1 MLPLGYLATHV
12 PLAAAIGIRGIGT
25 APALIALVLYSLLPV
40 VANTVVDNVS
50 MNVEK
55 GEITVIV
62 GTSGS
67 GKSTLMRMIN
77 RLVPITEGQIFVGG
91 QNVMDV
97 EVTELRRKIGY
108 AIQGHGLF
116 PHRTV
121 AQNIATVPQLLD
133 WDSARIAK
141 RVEELLGL
149 FNLDPATFA
158 DKYPHQLSGG
168 QQQRVGVARA
178 LAAEPELLL
187 MDEPFGAL
195 DPVIRGKAQDDLL
208 AIQKQFGTTIILVT
222 HDMDEAFHL
231 GNQIAVMSQGRL
243 LQCSTPEKILTE
255 PADPFVQ
262 QLTGTSDRALKL
274 MSLLPL
280 KESMA
285 PAKSG
290 LAYALPQSLSLRDAL
305 AEMIWQGVDE
315 AAVENGEKAAVG
327 SISMSRLLELGRKA

>member
-1 MLPLGYLATHV
+1 MSMIEIRNVTKRYG
-12 PLAAAIGIRGIGT
+12 AA
-25 APALIALVLYSLLPV
+25 
-40 VANTVVDNVS
+40 TVVDNVS
-50 MNVEK
+50 MQVEK
-55 GEITVIV
+55 GSITVVV

-77 RLVPITEGQIFVGG
+77 RLVPITEGEIFVGG

-97 EVTELRRKIGY
+97 EVTELRRRIGY

-121 AQNIATVPQLLD
+121 AQNIATVPQLLE
-133 WDSARIAK
+133 WDSTRIAA

-149 FNLDPATFA
+149 FNLDPADFA

-243 LQCSTPEKILTE
+243 LQCSTPEKILTD

-280 KESMA
+280 KESME

-315 AAVENGEKAAVG
+315 AAVQDGEKAPVG

>member
-1 MLPLGYLATHV
+1 MNM
-12 PLAAAIGIRGIGT
+12 IEIRNVTKRYG
-25 APALIALVLYSLLPV
+25 PA
-40 VANTVVDNVS
+40 TVVDRVS
-50 MNVEK
+50 MDVEK
-55 GEITVIV
+55 GTITVIV

-77 RLVPITEGQIFVGG
+77 RLVQITEGEIFVGG
-91 QNVMDV
+91 QNIMAVPATD
-97 EVTELRRKIGY
+97 LRRRIGY

-116 PHRTV
+116 PHRSV
-121 AQNIATVPQLLD
+121 AQNIATVPQLLG
-133 WDSARIAK
+133 WDQPRINR

-149 FNLDPATFA
+149 FELDPATFA
-158 DKYPHQLSGG
+158 GKYPHQLSGG

-178 LAAEPELLL
+178 LAAEPEVLL

-208 AIQKQFGTTIILVT
+208 AIQRQFGTTIILVT

-231 GNQIAVMSQGRL
+231 GHQIAVMSEGRV
-243 LQCSTPEKILTE
+243 LQCSSPEKILTE

-280 KESMA
+280 KGSME
-285 PAKSG
+285 PPRSG
-290 LAYALPQSLSLRDAL
+290 LGHSLAQSLNLRDAL
-305 AEMIWQGVDE
+305 AEMIWQGVEE
-315 AAVENGEKAAVG
+315 AAVRDDGGAEVG
-327 SISMSRLLELGRKA
+327 SISVNHLLQLGRRS

>member
-1 MLPLGYLATHV
+1 MSK
-12 PLAAAIGIRGIGT
+12 IEIRNVTKRYGS
-25 APALIALVLYSLLPV
+25 A
-40 VANTVVDNVS
+40 TVVDNVS
-50 MNVEK
+50 MSVEK
-55 GEITVIV
+55 GSITVVV

-91 QNVMDV
+91 QNIMDV
-97 EVTELRRKIGY
+97 PATELRRKIGY

-121 AQNIATVPQLLD
+121 AQNIATVPQLLG
-133 WDSARIAK
+133 WDAARTDS
-141 RVEELLGL
+141 RVTELLGL

-158 DKYPHQLSGG
+158 EKYPHQLSGG

-208 AIQKQFGTTIILVT
+208 AIQKQFGTTVVLVT

-231 GNQIAVMSQGRL
+231 GNQIAVMSEGNL

-274 MSLLPL
+274 MSLTPL
-280 KESMA
+280 KDSME

-290 LAYALPQSLSLRDAL
+290 LSYSLAQSLNLRDAL

-315 AAVENGEKAAVG
+315 AAVQDANKAAVG
-327 SISMSRLLELGRKA
+327 SISMNRLIELGRKA

>member
-1 MLPLGYLATHV
+1 MTMIEIRNVTKRYG
-12 PLAAAIGIRGIGT
+12 AA
-25 APALIALVLYSLLPV
+25 
-40 VANTVVDNVS
+40 TVVDDVS
-50 MNVEK
+50 MRVEK

-77 RLVPITEGQIFVGG
+77 RLVPITEGEIFVGG

-97 EVTELRRKIGY
+97 PVTELRRKIGY

-149 FNLDPATFA
+149 FNLDPASFA

-208 AIQKQFGTTIILVT
+208 AIQKQFGTTVILVT

-231 GNQIAVMSQGRL
+231 GNQIAVMSEGRL

-280 KESMA
+280 KESME

-315 AAVENGEKAAVG
+315 AAVQDGEKAPVG
-327 SISMSRLLELGRKA
+327 SISMTRLLELGRKA

>member
-1 MLPLGYLATHV
+1 MSM
-12 PLAAAIGIRGIGT
+12 IEIRNVTKRYGS
-25 APALIALVLYSLLPV
+25 A
-40 VANTVVDNVS
+40 TVVDSVS
-50 MNVEK
+50 MSVEK
-55 GEITVIV
+55 GSITVIV

-97 EVTELRRKIGY
+97 PATELRRKIGY

-121 AQNIATVPQLLD
+121 AQNIATVPELLG
-133 WDSARIAK
+133 WDADRTGR
-141 RVEELLGL
+141 RVKELLGL
-149 FNLDPATFA
+149 FNLDPASFA
-158 DKYPHQLSGG
+158 EKYPHQLSGG

-208 AIQKQFGTTIILVT
+208 AIQKQFGTTVVLVT

-231 GNQIAVMSQGRL
+231 GNQIAVMSGGKM

-274 MSLLPL
+274 MSLTPL
-280 KESMA
+280 KDSMQ
-285 PAKSG
+285 PAKPG
-290 LAYALPQSLSLRDAL
+290 LPYSLAQSLNLRDAL

-315 AAVENGEKAAVG
+315 AAVQDANKAPVG
-327 SISMSRLLELGRKA
+327 SISMERLLELGRKA

>member
-1 MLPLGYLATHV
+1 MSM
-12 PLAAAIGIRGIGT
+12 IEIRNVTKRYGT
-25 APALIALVLYSLLPV
+25 AA
-40 VANTVVDNVS
+40 VVDDVS
-50 MNVEK
+50 MDVEK
-55 GEITVIV
+55 GSITAVV

-77 RLVPITEGQIFVGG
+77 RLVPITSGEIFVGG
-91 QNVMDV
+91 RNIMDV
-97 EVTELRRKIGY
+97 PVTELRRKIGY

-121 AQNIATVPQLLD
+121 SQNIATVPQLLG
-133 WDSARIAK
+133 WDTAK
-141 RVEELLGL
+141 IKSRVEELLGL
-149 FNLDPATFA
+149 FNLDPAAFA
-158 DKYPHQLSGG
+158 EKYPHQLSGG

-208 AIQKQFGTTIILVT
+208 AIQKQFGTTVVLVT

-231 GNQIAVMSQGRL
+231 GNQIAVMSAGKL

-280 KESMA
+280 KESME
-285 PAKSG
+285 PTKSG

-315 AAVENGEKAAVG
+315 AAVQNADKAPVG
-327 SISMSRLLELGRKA
+327 SISVTRLLELGRKA

>member
-1 MLPLGYLATHV
+1 MSMIEISNVTKRYG
-12 PLAAAIGIRGIGT
+12 AA
-25 APALIALVLYSLLPV
+25 
-40 VANTVVDNVS
+40 TVVDHVS

-77 RLVPITEGQIFVGG
+77 RLVPITEGQIFVNG
-91 QNVMDV
+91 QNVADV

-133 WDSARIAK
+133 WDATRISS

-158 DKYPHQLSGG
+158 EKYPHQLSGG

-231 GNQIAVMSQGRL
+231 GNQIAVMSEGRL

-290 LAYALPQSLSLRDAL
+290 LSYSLPQSLSLRDAL

-315 AAVENGEKAAVG
+315 AAVQDGERAPVG
-327 SISMSRLLELGRKA
+327 SISMTRLLELGRKV

>member
-1 MLPLGYLATHV
+1 MTMIEIRNVTKRYGAT
-12 PLAAAIGIRGIGT
+12 
-25 APALIALVLYSLLPV
+25 
-40 VANTVVDNVS
+40 TVVDDVS
-50 MNVEK
+50 MSVEK

-77 RLVPITEGQIFVGG
+77 RLVPITEGEIFVGG

-133 WDSARIAK
+133 WDSTRIAK

-149 FNLDPATFA
+149 FNLDPASFA

-208 AIQKQFGTTIILVT
+208 AIQKQFGTTVILVT

-231 GNQIAVMSQGRL
+231 GNQIAVMSEGRL

-280 KESMA
+280 KESME
-285 PAKSG
+285 PAKTG

-315 AAVENGEKAAVG
+315 AAVQDAQKAPVG
-327 SISMSRLLELGRKA
+327 SISMTRLLELGRKA

>member
-1 MLPLGYLATHV
+1 MSMIEIRNVTKRYG
-12 PLAAAIGIRGIGT
+12 AA
-25 APALIALVLYSLLPV
+25 
-40 VANTVVDNVS
+40 TVVDNVS
-50 MNVEK
+50 MQVEK
-55 GEITVIV
+55 GSITVVV

-77 RLVPITEGQIFVGG
+77 RLVPITEGEIFVGG

-97 EVTELRRKIGY
+97 EVTELRRRIGY

-121 AQNIATVPQLLD
+121 AQNIASVPQLLE
-133 WDSARIAK
+133 WDSARIAA

-280 KESMA
+280 KESME

-315 AAVENGEKAAVG
+315 AAVQDGEKAPVG
-327 SISMSRLLELGRKA
+327 SISMTRLLELGRKA

>member
-1 MLPLGYLATHV
+1 MTMIEIRNVTKRYG
-12 PLAAAIGIRGIGT
+12 AA
-25 APALIALVLYSLLPV
+25 
-40 VANTVVDNVS
+40 TVVDDVS
-50 MNVEK
+50 MSVEK

-77 RLVPITEGQIFVGG
+77 RLVPITEGEIFVGG

-133 WDSARIAK
+133 WDFARIAK

-208 AIQKQFGTTIILVT
+208 AIQKQFGTTVILVT

-231 GNQIAVMSQGRL
+231 GNQIAVMSEGRL

-280 KESMA
+280 KESME
-285 PAKSG
+285 PAKTG

-315 AAVENGEKAAVG
+315 AAVQDAQKAPVG
-327 SISMSRLLELGRKA
+327 SISMTRLLELGRKA

>member
-1 MLPLGYLATHV
+1 MTM
-12 PLAAAIGIRGIGT
+12 IEIRNVTKRYGT
-25 APALIALVLYSLLPV
+25 A
-40 VANTVVDNVS
+40 TVVDDVS
-50 MNVEK
+50 MSVEK

-77 RLVPITEGQIFVGG
+77 RLVPITEGEIFVGG

-97 EVTELRRKIGY
+97 PVTELRRKIGY

-208 AIQKQFGTTIILVT
+208 AIQKQFGTTVILVT

-231 GNQIAVMSQGRL
+231 GNQIAVMSEGRL

-280 KESMA
+280 KESME
-285 PAKSG
+285 PAKNG

-315 AAVENGEKAAVG
+315 AAVQDAQKAPVG
-327 SISMSRLLELGRKA
+327 SISMTRLLELGRKA

>member
-1 MLPLGYLATHV
+1 MTDKTTATENMIE
-12 PLAAAIGIRGIGT
+12 LRGVTKRYGS
-25 APALIALVLYSLLPV
+25 A
-40 VANTVVDNVS
+40 TVVDDVTMS
-50 MNVEK
+50 VEK
-55 GEITVIV
+55 GTITVIV

-77 RLVPITEGQIFVGG
+77 RLVPITSGQISVGG
-91 QNVMDV
+91 RDVMSIPA
-97 EVTELRRKIGY
+97 TELRRGIGY

-121 AQNIATVPQLLD
+121 AQNIATVPQLLG
-133 WDSARIAK
+133 WDKTRIDR
-141 RVEELLGL
+141 RVEELLDL
-149 FNLDPATFA
+149 FHLDPKDFA
-158 DKYPHQLSGG
+158 GKYPHELSGG

-178 LAAEPELLL
+178 LAAEPEVLL

-231 GNQIAVMSQGRL
+231 GHQIAVMSHGKL
-243 LQCSTPEKILTE
+243 LQCSAPEKILTE

-274 MSLLPL
+274 MSLSPL
-280 KESMA
+280 KDSLE
-285 PAKSG
+285 PVKPD
-290 LAYALPQSLSLRDAL
+290 LTHALPETLNLRDAL
-305 AEMIWQGVDE
+305 AEMIWQGLDE
-315 AAVENGEKAAVG
+315 AAVQDGNKTAVG
-327 SISMSRLLELGRKA
+327 SISLGHLLQLGRKA

>member
-1 MLPLGYLATHV
+1 MSM
-12 PLAAAIGIRGIGT
+12 IEIRNVTKRYGT
-25 APALIALVLYSLLPV
+25 AA
-40 VANTVVDNVS
+40 VVDNVS
-50 MNVEK
+50 MEVEK
-55 GEITVIV
+55 GSITAIV

-77 RLVPITEGQIFVGG
+77 RLVPITSGEIFVGG
-91 QNVMDV
+91 RNIMDV
-97 EVTELRRKIGY
+97 PVTELRRKIGY

-121 AQNIATVPQLLD
+121 SQNIATVPQLLG
-133 WDSARIAK
+133 WDTAK
-141 RVEELLGL
+141 IKSRVEELLGL
-149 FNLDPATFA
+149 FNLDPAAFA
-158 DKYPHQLSGG
+158 EKYPHQLSGG

-208 AIQKQFGTTIILVT
+208 AIQKQFGTSVVLVT

-231 GNQIAVMSQGRL
+231 GNQIAVMSAGKL

-280 KESMA
+280 KDSME

-305 AEMIWQGVDE
+305 AEMIWQGVGE
-315 AAVENGEKAAVG
+315 AAVQNADKAPVG
-327 SISMSRLLELGRKA
+327 SISMTRLLELGRKA

>member
-1 MLPLGYLATHV
+1 MTM
-12 PLAAAIGIRGIGT
+12 IEIRNVTKRYGT
-25 APALIALVLYSLLPV
+25 A
-40 VANTVVDNVS
+40 TVVDNVS
-50 MNVEK
+50 MSVEK

-77 RLVPITEGQIFVGG
+77 RLVPITEGEISVGG

-97 EVTELRRKIGY
+97 EVTELRRRIGY

-208 AIQKQFGTTIILVT
+208 AIQKQFGTTVILVT

-231 GNQIAVMSQGRL
+231 GNQIAVMSEGRL

-280 KESMA
+280 KESME
-285 PAKSG
+285 PAKNG

-315 AAVENGEKAAVG
+315 ATVQDAQKAPVG
-327 SISMSRLLELGRKA
+327 SISMTRLLELGRKA

>member
-1 MLPLGYLATHV
+1 MTMIEIRNVTKRYG
-12 PLAAAIGIRGIGT
+12 AA
-25 APALIALVLYSLLPV
+25 
-40 VANTVVDNVS
+40 TVVDNVS
-50 MNVEK
+50 MSVEK

-77 RLVPITEGQIFVGG
+77 RLVPITEGEISVGG

-133 WDSARIAK
+133 WDSTRIAK

-149 FNLDPATFA
+149 FNLDPAAFA

-208 AIQKQFGTTIILVT
+208 AIQKQFGTTVILVT

-231 GNQIAVMSQGRL
+231 GNQIAVMSEGRL

-280 KESMA
+280 KESME
-285 PAKSG
+285 PAKTG

-315 AAVENGEKAAVG
+315 AAVQDAQKAPVG
-327 SISMSRLLELGRKA
+327 SISMTRLLELGRKA

>member
-1 MLPLGYLATHV
+1 MVSSRIGRWRRTSPPCLNFWAGTQ
-12 PLAAAIGIRGIGT
+12 AAS
-25 APALIALVLYSLLPV
+25 P
-40 VANTVVDNVS
+40 
-50 MNVEK
+50 
-55 GEITVIV
+55 
-62 GTSGS
+62 
-67 GKSTLMRMIN
+67 
-77 RLVPITEGQIFVGG
+77 
-91 QNVMDV
+91 
-97 EVTELRRKIGY
+97 
-108 AIQGHGLF
+108 
-116 PHRTV
+116 
-121 AQNIATVPQLLD
+121 
-133 WDSARIAK
+133 SAWTTCSA
-141 RVEELLGL
+141 L

-158 DKYPHQLSGG
+158 AKYPHQLSGG

-231 GNQIAVMSQGRL
+231 GDQIAVMSNGRL

-285 PAKSG
+285 PAKTG
-290 LAYALPQSLSLRDAL
+290 LPYALPQSLSLRDAL

-315 AAVENGEKAAVG
+315 AAVQDANKAPVG
-327 SISMSRLLELGRKA
+327 SISMTRLLELGRKA

>member
-1 MLPLGYLATHV
+1 MSMIEISNVTKRYG
-12 PLAAAIGIRGIGT
+12 AA
-25 APALIALVLYSLLPV
+25 
-40 VANTVVDNVS
+40 TVVDKVS
-50 MNVEK
+50 MKVEK

-77 RLVPITEGQIFVGG
+77 RLVPITEGEIFVGG

-97 EVTELRRKIGY
+97 EVTELRRRIGY

-121 AQNIATVPQLLD
+121 AQNIATVPQLLE
-133 WDSARIAK
+133 WDSKRIAA

-149 FNLDPATFA
+149 FNLDPAEFA

-231 GNQIAVMSQGRL
+231 GNQIAVMSQGRM

-280 KESMA
+280 KESME
-285 PAKSG
+285 PAKTG

-315 AAVENGEKAAVG
+315 AAVQDNAKAPVG

>member
-1 MLPLGYLATHV
+1 MIEIDGLTKRYGET
-12 PLAAAIGIRGIGT
+12 
-25 APALIALVLYSLLPV
+25 
-40 VANTVVDNVS
+40 TVVDGVS
-50 MNVEK
+50 MVIEPRS
-55 GEITVIV
+55 IAVIV

-67 GKSTLMRMIN
+67 GKTTLMRMIN
-77 RLVPITEGQIFVGG
+77 RLVEPTSGTVRLDGEDNRSLPGF
-91 QNVMDV
+91 
-97 EVTELRRKIGY
+97 ELRRRIGY
-108 AIQGHGLF
+108 AIQGDGLF

-121 AQNIATVPQLLD
+121 AENIATVPALLG
-133 WDSARIAK
+133 WDSARTEK
-141 RVEELLGL
+141 RVAELLEL
-149 FNLDPATFA
+149 FSLDPALFA
-158 DKYPHQLSGG
+158 ARYPHELSGG
-168 QQQRVGVARA
+168 QRQRVGVARA

-208 AIQKQFGTTIILVT
+208 AIQKQFGTTVILVT

-280 KESMA
+280 KESME
-285 PAKSG
+285 PAKNG

-315 AAVENGEKAAVG
+315 AAVQDGEKAPVG
-327 SISMSRLLELGRKA
+327 SISMTRLLELGRKA

>member
-1 MLPLGYLATHV
+1 MSMIEIRNVTKRYG
-12 PLAAAIGIRGIGT
+12 AA
-25 APALIALVLYSLLPV
+25 
-40 VANTVVDNVS
+40 TVVDNVS
-50 MNVEK
+50 MRVEK

-77 RLVPITEGQIFVGG
+77 RLVPITAGEIFVGG
-91 QNVMDV
+91 QNVIDV
-97 EVTELRRKIGY
+97 EVTELRRRIGY

-133 WDSARIAK
+133 WDPTRIAA

-149 FNLDPATFA
+149 FNLDPASFA

-208 AIQKQFGTTIILVT
+208 AIQKQFGTTVILVT

-231 GNQIAVMSQGRL
+231 GNQIAVMSEGRL

-280 KESMA
+280 KESME

-315 AAVENGEKAAVG
+315 ATVQDGEKAPVG
-327 SISMSRLLELGRKA
+327 SISMTRLLELGRKA